1 MLLDLFLFLT
11 KVTNGDHGDIDI
23 FLTCEPEGARVI
35 LATIYDHVR
44 SLHRQRAGAAQSRL
58 LVTRSKRAVTF
69 FPVSEEVRGT
79 AAIQVILTVYEN
91 VQQLLVGLDCDSSCF
106 AYEPASDKVWTTQ
119 RGFRALQYACNIG
132 DNARGSSF
140 FIESNPARVV
150 SPRER

>member
-1 MLLDLFLFLT
+1 MIFLFFPLLT

-23 FLTCEPEGARVI
+23 FLTCEPEGARAI

-44 SLHRQRAGAAQSRL
+44 SLHRERAGAAADQSRL

-91 VQQLLVGLDCDSSCF
+91 VQQLLVGFDCDSSCF

-119 RGFRALQYACNIG
+119 RGFRALQYGCNIA
-132 DNARGSSF
+132 DNARVSSF
-140 FIESNPARVV
+140 FH
-150 SPRER
+150 

>member
-1 MLLDLFLFLT
+1 MSFWFL
-11 KVTNGDHGDIDI
+11 KVTNGDYGDIDI
-23 FLTCEPEGARVI
+23 FLTCEPEGARAI

-69 FPVSEEVRGT
+69 FPVSEEEVRGT

-91 VQQLLVGLDCDSSCF
+91 VQQLLSSFDCDSSCF

-119 RGFRALQYACNIG
+119 RGFRALQYGCNIA
-132 DNARGSSF
+132 DNARVSSF
-140 FIESNPARVV
+140 LIESNPARVV

>member
-1 MLLDLFLFLT
+1 M
-11 KVTNGDHGDIDI
+11 TNGDHGDIDI
-23 FLTCEPEGARVI
+23 FLTCEPEGARAI

-69 FPVSEEVRGT
+69 FPVSEEEVRGT

-91 VQQLLVGLDCDSSCF
+91 VQQLLASFDCDSSCF

-119 RGFRALQYACNIG
+119 RGFRALQYGCNIA
-132 DNARGSSF
+132 DNARVSSF